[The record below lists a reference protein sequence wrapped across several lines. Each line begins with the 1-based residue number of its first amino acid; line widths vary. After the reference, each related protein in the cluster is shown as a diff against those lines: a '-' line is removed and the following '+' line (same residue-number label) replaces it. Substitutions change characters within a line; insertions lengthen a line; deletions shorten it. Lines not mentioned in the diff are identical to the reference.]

1 MKCLLQIHRHYVFV
15 IIFTFSTELLEK
27 EKQKR
32 QLSHA
37 YFLFRLQ
44 HWKTHAKH
52 HGCEAMHMKMALVLI
67 ATLVVAQM
75 IVLVQWKQRHVIS
88 LKRLSQFCQQL
99 VTLLQIWVVRLY
111 FTVRFYWW
119 RSLPTWGMVSVITSY
134 INFRATC
141 KPLLGRTPQLV
152 YKWFRLI
159 YKLSYAIGIVGYLA
173 IMFTMFGFNLF
184 FRMESDDSMDF
195 AVTLLF
201 YGLYYG
207 MMGRDFAET
216 CSDYLAPT
224 ISFYNTSGIP
234 TRNLSNS
241 ICAVCTQKIF
251 VDINEEGIIENTY
264 QLSCNHVFHESCI
277 CGWCIVGKN
286 RTCSHCPEKVDLKR
300 MLNKVIH
307 TLSLT
312 VVIGIV
318 QGINYSLALEQDSDH

>member
-1 MKCLLQIHRHYVFV
+1 
-15 IIFTFSTELLEK
+15 
-27 EKQKR
+27 
-32 QLSHA
+32 
-37 YFLFRLQ
+37 
-44 HWKTHAKH
+44 
-52 HGCEAMHMKMALVLI
+52 MHMKMALVLI

-75 IVLVQWKQRHVIS
+75 IVLVQWKQR
-88 LKRLSQFCQQL
+88 RF
-99 VTLLQIWVVRLY
+99 TLLQIWVVRLY

-159 YKLSYAIGIVGYLA
+159 YKLSYAIGIVGYLVSSGK
-173 IMFTMFGFNLF
+173 IGTEQSHLSTLLWFHD
-184 FRMESDDSMDF
+184 RMESDDSMDF